1 MKNCETVG
9 SAVRSNTSAATRA
22 TADFNLLDLKNV
34 ILCPNQAQIRDKIR
48 FQQNVYK
55 LRLMAKSLTLVK
67 IPDRILYGTDGVTQ
81 VSVLDTT
88 ISGVDSGRL
97 DGDKLL
103 SLKVFNVLRNGV
115 SAHVNRFAYGLVA
128 RITLVEHW

>member
-22 TADFNLLDLKNV
+22 TADFNLLALKNV
-34 ILCPNQAQIRDKIR
+34 ILCPNQTQIRDKIR

-67 IPDRILYGTDGVTQ
+67 IIDRVLDRRDGVTQ
-81 VSVLDTT
+81 ISVLSPT

-97 DGDKLL
+97 DGDELL
-103 SLKVFNVLRNGV
+103 SLPDNIVVPLQKKLFR
-115 SAHVNRFAYGLVA
+115 SAMSFENYHRTRLA
-128 RITLVEHW
+128 

>member
-22 TADFNLLDLKNV
+22 TADFNLLALRNV
-34 ILCPNQAQIRDKIR
+34 ILCSNQAQIRDKTR

-55 LRLMAKSLTLVK
+55 LRLMLQPLTLVVK
-67 IPDRILYGTDGVTQ
+67 MDRILYGTDCVTL

-88 ISGVDSGRL
+88 VFCMDSGRL
-97 DGDKLL
+97 DGDELL
-103 SLKVFNVLRNGV
+103 FL
-115 SAHVNRFAYGLVA
+115 
-128 RITLVEHW
+128 I